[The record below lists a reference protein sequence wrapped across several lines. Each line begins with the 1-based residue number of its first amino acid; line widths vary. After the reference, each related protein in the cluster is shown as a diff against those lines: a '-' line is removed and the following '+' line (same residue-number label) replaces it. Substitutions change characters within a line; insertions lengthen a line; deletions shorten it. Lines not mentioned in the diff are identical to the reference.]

1 MRVEPIVNVHV
12 ATSEDLFAKLDML
25 ELLDWVLTGMKSAA
39 VAEYENELITELII
53 RNDIREGELP

>member
-1 MRVEPIVNVHV
+1 MTFNSY

-39 VAEYENELITELII
+39 VAEYENGLITELII